1 VFDGVF
7 AFAFVCGI
15 YAVCACDTD
24 DAYACDTDV
33 ACACDTD
40 GAFGN
45 DASKVGSWVEV
56 AW

>member
-15 YAVCACDTD
+15 YAV
-24 DAYACDTDV
+24 
-33 ACACDTD
+33 CACDTD